1 MKILY
6 LINKDYY
13 DFRMDRNR
21 WHSIDAIAKITDLI
35 YSGVNW
41 PNYDNSSSV
50 AQNIE
55 SLYGKGNRPDLIIA
69 YKPLEMPGIS
79 DIDIPKCIRYNE
91 MYREQNV
98 YADIINGKMDIV
110 ICHHKNDLMKYSS
123 HYPGVQFYNVS
134 HCAEATI
141 YKDYG
146 LPKRWDVMFCG
157 AVTSSAYPFRL
168 RLLNLTKRR
177 LNGKVRTLILSHPS
191 VGIKRRLH
199 WTKIQGPIL
208 DRWAKIVNQ
217 SKICLTCSSRWKYR
231 LSKYAEIPMC
241 RSLLAGDFP
250 DEDPDFWPQFMLEL
264 NPEDSDDELEEKI
277 LYYVKNDEDREALA
291 TRGMELAREYTQEKY
306 AERFV
311 KCVEEYLSKS

>member
-6 LINKDYY
+6 LINKDYF

-21 WHSIDAIAKITDLI
+21 WHSIDAISKVSDLV
-35 YSGVNW
+35 YSGINW
-41 PNYDNSSSV
+41 PNYDASKTV
-50 AQNIE
+50 AQNVKAI
-55 SLYGKGNRPDLIIA
+55 YGGDKPDIILT
-69 YKPLEMPGIS
+69 YKPLEMAGMKEVS
-79 DIDIPKCIRYNE
+79 IPKCIRYNE
-91 MYREQNV
+91 MYRENKV
-98 YADIINGKMDIV
+98 RADIIDGGMNMV
-110 ICHHKNDLMKYSS
+110 ICHHRNDLLQYRED
-123 HYPGVQFYNVS
+123 YPDVQFFNIS

-146 LPKRWDVMFCG
+146 LPRKWDIMFCG
-157 AVTSSAYPFRL
+157 AVTRKAYPFRY
-168 RLLNLTKRR
+168 RLLQLA
-177 LNGKVRTLILSHPS
+177 KVRLRKKMNVLILPHPAP
-191 VGIKRRLH
+191 GIRRRVH

-208 DRWAKIVNQ
+208 DKWAKIVNQ

-264 NPEDSDDELEEKI
+264 NPQDSDDELEEKI
-277 LYYVKNDEDREALA
+277 LYYVNNDEERERLA
-291 TRGMELAREYTQEKY
+291 TRGMQLVQDYTQEKY

-311 KCVEEYLSKS
+311 SCVQDFLRGYK